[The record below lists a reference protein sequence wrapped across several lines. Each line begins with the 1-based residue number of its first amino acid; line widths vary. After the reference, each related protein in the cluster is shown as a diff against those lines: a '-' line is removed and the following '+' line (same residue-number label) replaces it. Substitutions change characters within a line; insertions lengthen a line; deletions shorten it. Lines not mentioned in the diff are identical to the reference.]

1 MAGPAFPVRRAVTGG
16 RPKAAVL
23 VALCVLGLALW
34 NFPLMILWDRDA
46 TVFGLP
52 VLPVA
57 LFVIWVGLIAALA
70 WVSERRE

>member
-1 MAGPAFPVRRAVTGG
+1 MTGG

-23 VALCVLGLALW
+23 IALCALGVALW

-57 LFVIWVGLIAALA
+57 LFVIWAGLIAVLA